1 MLEIFDFPKAY
12 IALASLLILLVMLL
26 INKLETAVV
35 FLINTFILIIFGV
48 IKSEAFI
55 INFANSSIVS
65 IFLIIFLTAGLNSY
79 FPISKVLDKLYIQR
93 KNERIFMLQLG
104 LSVSTISSIM
114 NNTPIVAIMIP
125 YVNKWCK
132 KMDVSP
138 SKFLIPLSFFAITG
152 GVITLIGTS
161 TNLVLNGLMV
171 ANGFESLG
179 FFSFFYPGVVVSI
192 LGILFFITFG
202 KKLLPNRKSID
213 ELIKANRRE
222 YLLEVRLTQNS
233 PLVKTTVEEAGLRNL
248 KGVFLAEITRDS
260 KTITPVKPD
269 FILQQTDVLHFVG
282 DTNNILDLMSNEIG
296 LEISKKEKFNLGVSF
311 DIIEAVIP
319 SNSLISGST
328 VKELGFRERYDAA
341 IIGIHRNG
349 ERVNGKIGEVKL
361 KEGDLL
367 LISAGSD
374 FQKLISL
381 DKSLYVVTYLEVA
394 KEKGISK
401 SKKLFFWLGSLV
413 AILWGIIGNVPL
425 LHTLLMLVAV
435 QSVAGMINTQSIKR
449 NLDLKLLLILV
460 AALTLG
466 NALVE
471 TKALEPLASGMLQL
485 GQTQGIVFVVV
496 ALFVLTFVLTSIVT
510 NVAAVSI
517 LFPVAI
523 AFTNMFQI
531 ESTSLFFLVIAFGAS
546 ASFITPFGYQT
557 NLMVYGPGNYTMKDF
572 LKVGIPF
579 TIVYG
584 VGAII
589 TLLYIHKII

>member
-1 MLEIFDFPKAY
+1 MIEFFSFPKAY
-12 IALASLLILLVMLL
+12 IALISLLILLVMLL

-35 FLINTFILIIFGV
+35 FLINTFILIVFGV

-55 INFANSSIVS
+55 INFANNSIVS
-65 IFLIIFLTAGLNSY
+65 IFLIIFLTAGLNSH
-79 FPISKVLDKLYIQR
+79 FPISKVLDKLYTQR

-104 LSVSTISSIM
+104 LSVSAVSSIM

-192 LGILFFITFG
+192 LGILFFTTFG
-202 KKLLPNRKSID
+202 KKLLPERKSID

-233 PLVKTTVEEAGLRNL
+233 PLIKTTIEEAGLRNL
-248 KGVFLAEITRDS
+248 RGVFLAEITRDS

-296 LEISKKEKFNLGVSF
+296 LEISKKEKFNLGDSF

-394 KEKGISK
+394 KEKGLSN

-413 AILWGIIGNVPL
+413 AILWGIIVDVPL
-425 LHTLLMLVAV
+425 LYTLLMLVAI
-435 QSVAGMINTQSIKR
+435 QGVAGMINTQSIKR

-496 ALFVLTFVLTSIVT
+496 ALFILTFILTSIVT

-517 LFPVAI
+517 LFPVAM
-523 AFTNMFQI
+523 AFTNMFHI

-546 ASFITPFGYQT
+546 ASFTTPFGYQT

-584 VGAII
+584 LGAII

>member
-1 MLEIFDFPKAY
+1 
-12 IALASLLILLVMLL
+12 MLL